1 MEALLSSVKRKI
13 RYSDSSGSSQEIS
26 PVEKRLKEFSF
37 DHADE
42 DEVMAAELAGKI
54 DLILSKL
61 EKLDT
66 LETKLEEVCSTM
78 NSLKAS
84 VSSLE
89 KDITVVK
96 EKQRS
101 FDKTIKDLEKNAEFV
116 SSQVEGLNNTV
127 QEEKETPR
135 KEISEVRKEMLYLET
150 YSRRE
155 NLKFDGISER
165 RMQVSLNGQERS
177 MDDTHGQLVDFLQNV
192 LEVEDAQNIEFQR
205 IHRLGNQ
212 PRSDGSGRMIIA
224 RFLRYSDREKV
235 IRCAYKLKG
244 TDFKIYEDIP
254 KELHDLRK
262 PQMKK
267 LKDARKEGKKAYFSR
282 SEPDKLFID
291 GKYVKS

>member
-1 MEALLSSVKRKI
+1 M
-13 RYSDSSGSSQEIS
+13 
-26 PVEKRLKEFSF
+26 EKRLKEFSF

-116 SSQVEGLNNTV
+116 SSQIEGLNNTV

>member
-1 MEALLSSVKRKI
+1 MEAFLSSVKRKI
-13 RYSDSSGSSQEIS
+13 RYSDSLGSSQEIS
-26 PVEKRLKEFSF
+26 PAEKRLKEFSF
-37 DHADE
+37 DHADK

-61 EKLDT
+61 EKLDK
-66 LETKLEEVCSTM
+66 KLEEVCSTM

-89 KDITVVK
+89 KDVTVVK
-96 EKQRS
+96 EKQQS
-101 FDKTIKDLEKNAEFV
+101 FDKNIKDLEKNAEFV
-116 SSQVEGLNNTV
+116 SSQIEKLNNTV
-127 QEEKETPR
+127 QEEKETRR

-155 NLKFDGISER
+155 NLKFDGIPER
-165 RMQVSLNGQERS
+165 RMQVLLNGQERT

-192 LEVEDAQNIEFQR
+192 LEVEDAQHIEFQR

-235 IRCAYKLKG
+235 IRCTYKLKG

-262 PQMKK
+262 PQIKK